1 MINQNLKIFNES
13 NNNLVYLYK
22 KNRIYSIFRTVNF
35 NLKYFYTIKKIMFII
50 YCCIVSIEINIGNI
64 SN

>member
-1 MINQNLKIFNES
+1 MINQNLKIFNEL